1 MNSGKNARA
10 AGRATKTRSVILGKT
25 LGLSLALAMLPQVAL
40 AAGQPPVAPSPAP
53 SVAATVAPDRGAVSA
68 LNAGNAVNQQGAT
81 ADVAGSPA
89 YTPMKPTEGIG
100 MPVSGGYGLQ
110 KQFTPFGEYGHWI
123 HDIVLMPLV
132 ALMTI
137 LVLVLLVWVAVRYNR
152 RANPIASRTSHNTLL
167 EVVWTL
173 LPVLVLVGI
182 AVPSIDLIA
191 KQYKPAPEKALTVK
205 ITGNQWFWTYAYPD
219 NGEFEVNSY
228 MLNEPG
234 GPVVNAG
241 IRQVGSKPW
250 DGPAQ
255 LEVDNRMVVPA
266 GEPIRLQITAADVI
280 HSFGIPS
287 LWFKLDAVP
296 GRINEKVLFID
307 KPGVYY
313 GQCSELCGVKHAY
326 MPIAIEALPRA
337 QYNAWVLS
345 HAGGKIDGE
354 EKLADTTRS
363 PAPVAGASDA
373 AAPSDTASEA
383 VPAVETSS
391 APSA

>member
-1 MNSGKNARA
+1 MNSGKNVRA
-10 AGRATKTRSVILGKT
+10 AGRVTTTRSPILGKA
-25 LGLSLALAMLPQVAL
+25 LGLSLALAMLPQVAF
-40 AAGQPPVAPSPAP
+40 AAGQPPVAPSPEP

-68 LNAGNAVNQQGAT
+68 LNAGNAVNQEGPT
-81 ADVAGSPA
+81 ADVAASAA

-100 MPVSGGYGLQ
+100 MPVNGGYGLQ
-110 KQFTPFGEYGHWI
+110 KQFSPFGEYGHWI
-123 HDIVLMPLV
+123 HDVVLMPLV

-137 LVLVLLVWVAVRYNR
+137 LVLVLLVWVAIRFNR

-191 KQYKPAPEKALTVK
+191 KQYKPAPETALTVK
-205 ITGNQWFWTYAYPD
+205 VTGNQWFWTYAYPD

-228 MLNEPG
+228 MLNQPG
-234 GPVVNAG
+234 GPVINAG
-241 IRQVGSKPW
+241 IREVGSQPW

-296 GRINEKVLFID
+296 GRINEKVLFIE

-337 QYNAWVLS
+337 QFNAWVLS
-345 HAGGKIDGE
+345 HSGGKIDGQD
-354 EKLADTTRS
+354 KLVNTTRTTA
-363 PAPVAGASDA
+363 PAAGASE
-373 AAPSDTASEA
+373 AAPSDTSSEA
-383 VPAVETSS
+383 VPAVETSAS
-391 APSA
+391 PSA